1 MFCIFLINVGN
12 FIAFGTYTCAGGAHS
27 CSCSFLFIVRA
38 IHDFYNIFIKTT
50 FHPFYIISLKKSKIG
65 GSGLANVELS
75 KNNFCTLF
83 QNNRISALSVTVSA
97 EAMVNA

>member
-1 MFCIFLINVGN
+1 MVPIRARGGHIVAAV
-12 FIAFGTYTCAGGAHS
+12 AFYL
-27 CSCSFLFIVRA
+27 SFVQFVTVI
-38 IHDFYNIFIKTT
+38 IYIYIKAT